1 MFVFSLY
8 TKSNLNQGNAPFNQT
23 GDFIG
28 AECYL
33 KVQLSKMIMKN
44 LNIVAIII
52 MK

>member
-1 MFVFSLY
+1 MRRSIKQEIL
-8 TKSNLNQGNAPFNQT
+8 S
-23 GDFIG
+23 